1 MLTLNGGLSKKQSMY
16 DIELVKEILHQI
28 LWSAQTIT
36 KRFASITSPEDFVIS
51 EEGLE
56 KLDAI
61 CMQLIAIGENVKNLD
76 KVTEGGLLLRY
87 PQIEWKRVMGMRDVL
102 SHHYFDLD
110 AEVVYS
116 VCENHIEVLTQ
127 TVQVMLADLEER

>member
-1 MLTLNGGLSKKQSMY
+1 MY
-16 DIELVKEILHQI
+16 DSELVKEILRQI
-28 LWSAQTIT
+28 LWSAQTIA
-36 KRFASITSPEDFVIS
+36 KRFASITSPEDFLLS

-76 KVTEGGLLLRY
+76 KVTEGDLLSRY

-102 SHHYFDLD
+102 THHYFDLD
-110 AEVVYS
+110 AEIVYS
-116 VCENHIEVLTQ
+116 VCADHIEELARAVQGILTE
-127 TVQVMLADLEER
+127 LEKR

>member
-1 MLTLNGGLSKKQSMY
+1 MY
-16 DIELVKEILHQI
+16 DIEPVKEILRQI
-28 LWSAQTIT
+28 LWSAQTIAR
-36 KRFASITSPEDFVIS
+36 RFASIASPEDLVIS
-51 EEGLE
+51 EEGLG

-76 KVTEGGLLLRY
+76 KVTKGGLLLRH
-87 PQIEWKRVMGMRDVL
+87 PQIEWKRVMGIRDVL

-116 VCENHIEVLTQ
+116 VCENHIEKLVRTVHRMLTE
-127 TVQVMLADLEER
+127 LEKS

>member
-1 MLTLNGGLSKKQSMY
+1 MY
-16 DIELVKEILHQI
+16 DIKLAEEILRQI
-28 LWSAQTIT
+28 LWSAQTIV
-36 KRFASITSPEDFVIS
+36 KRFATITSPEDFVAS

-61 CMQLIAIGENVKNLD
+61 CMQLITMGESVKNLD
-76 KVTEGGLLLRY
+76 KVTKGELLVRY
-87 PQIEWKRVMGMRDVL
+87 PQVEWKRVMGMRDVL

-116 VCENHIEVLTQ
+116 VCESHIEELIQAVQRMLTELDQ
-127 TVQVMLADLEER
+127 LE